1 MKSSPIQLN
10 LQIPADQAGQRLDQ
24 ALARLLPDYSRSRL
38 KTWIESGEIR
48 VDGEIRRPRDKVF
61 GGEAV
66 ALDAQLEQEV
76 AAEAQAI
83 PVNLVFEDKHLFVV
97 NKPAGLVVHPG
108 AGNPD
113 RTLQNALL
121 ALDPKLADMPRA
133 GIVHR
138 LDKETSGLLIIAR
151 TLKAH
156 TALVRMLEEREIH
169 REYEAICK
177 GVMTAGGTIDAP
189 IDRHP
194 TDRVK
199 MAVRQGGRES
209 VTHYRVD
216 QALPREHA
224 RARAARDGPHAP
236 DPRAP
241 DARRV
246 SARRRPRLRRPA
258 RDAEGSHRRIAGG
271 PARVPAAGAA
281 RGEAAARAS
290 RERQARRVRR
300 AAAGRHGAVA
310 QGAGPR
316 RRAEMT
322 AHASRWIVPD
332 WPVTAR
338 VKVLST
344 LRTGGVSAGDYASF
358 NLAQHVGDDPAA
370 VAANRALLRQAG
382 GLPSEPLWLD
392 QVHGTGVATHTG
404 ENVTPPM
411 ADASVAFERGRVCA
425 VMTADCLPVV
435 FTDRGGTRIGV
446 SHAGWRG
453 LAGGVLEATIAA
465 LGVPAA

>member
-24 ALARLLPDYSRSRL
+24 ALAHLMPDYSRSRL

-66 ALDAQLEQEV
+66 VLDAQLEQEA

-121 ALDPKLADMPRA
+121 ALDPKLADIPRA

-156 TALVRMLEEREIH
+156 TALVRMLEERGIH

-209 VTHYRVD
+209 VTHYRVIKRYRANTHVRVQLETGRTHQIRVHLTHAGYPLVGD
-216 QALPREHA
+216 RVYGGRLEMPKGATEDLRVALREFPRQALHA
-224 RARAARDGPHAP
+224 AKLQLAHPVSGKPVECVAP
-236 DPRAP
+236 LP
-241 DARRV
+241 DDMV
-246 SARRRPRLRRPA
+246 QLLKVLA
-258 RDAEGSHRRIAGG
+258 RDA
-271 PARVPAAGAA
+271 
-281 RGEAAARAS
+281 
-290 RERQARRVRR
+290 
-300 AAAGRHGAVA
+300 A
-310 QGAGPR
+310 QK
-316 RRAEMT
+316 
-322 AHASRWIVPD
+322 S
-332 WPVTAR
+332 
-338 VKVLST
+338 
-344 LRTGGVSAGDYASF
+344 
-358 NLAQHVGDDPAA
+358 
-370 VAANRALLRQAG
+370 
-382 GLPSEPLWLD
+382 
-392 QVHGTGVATHTG
+392 
-404 ENVTPPM
+404 
-411 ADASVAFERGRVCA
+411 
-425 VMTADCLPVV
+425 
-435 FTDRGGTRIGV
+435 
-446 SHAGWRG
+446 
-453 LAGGVLEATIAA
+453 
-465 LGVPAA
+465 